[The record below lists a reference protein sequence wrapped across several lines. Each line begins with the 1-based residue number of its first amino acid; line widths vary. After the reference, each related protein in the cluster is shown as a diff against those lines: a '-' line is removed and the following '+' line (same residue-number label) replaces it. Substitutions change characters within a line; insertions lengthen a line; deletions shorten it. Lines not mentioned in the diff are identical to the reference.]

1 MCMVSMDKILRFTN
15 TFVIII
21 IVIIIRPK
29 SRPHDQKH
37 VAKLFLVCIA
47 VAYLM

>member
-15 TFVIII
+15 TVVIII
-21 IVIIIRPK
+21 IVIIIIIRPK

-37 VAKLFLVCIA
+37 VAKLILVCIA
-47 VAYLM
+47 VAY

>member
-1 MCMVSMDKILRFTN
+1 MDKILRFTN

-21 IVIIIRPK
+21 VINIMIIMIVRPN

-37 VAKLFLVCIA
+37 VAKVFLICIA
-47 VAYLM
+47 VAYLI